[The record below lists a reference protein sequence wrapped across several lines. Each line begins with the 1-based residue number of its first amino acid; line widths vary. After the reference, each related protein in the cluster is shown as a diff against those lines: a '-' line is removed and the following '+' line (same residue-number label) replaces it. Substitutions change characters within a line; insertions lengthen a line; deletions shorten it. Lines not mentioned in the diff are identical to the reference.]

1 MEEYV
6 ERPSADSV
14 STGGTS
20 ASAEAVSGDDGK
32 DLMTRIGQII
42 DRVSQTPAE
51 STPSSATPAI
61 AHTPTG
67 NSGTSA
73 DGLAALLSNPAL
85 LESLPGILA
94 TVKPLLASMTPPPR
108 PREAHKSLPDRRDDL
123 LLALKPFLSTERQQA
138 VDMILRLAK
147 LGILL
152 RHLK

>member
-1 MEEYV
+1 MEEYAAT
-6 ERPSADSV
+6 PSADNA
-14 STGGTS
+14 STGGIS
-20 ASAEAVSGDDGK
+20 PSAEAVSGDDGK

-42 DRVSQTPAE
+42 DRIAQTPTE
-51 STPSSATPAI
+51 SPPPPAAPVIASAP
-61 AHTPTG
+61 PDSG
-67 NSGTSA
+67 GTSA

-94 TVKPLLASMTPPPR
+94 TVKPLMASMTPPPR
-108 PREAHKSLPDRRDDL
+108 LQETHKSLPDRRDDL